1 MLEIDGIILRYGS
14 RILLNE
20 TSLQFKRGNVY
31 TISGPSGIGKSSLL
45 NKIGLIATD
54 LGDMSYSYDGHSLNL
69 TDGEAVSNFI
79 AQHIGFIFQDKN
91 LIRQFSV
98 YDNLAL
104 LVKSQ
109 SEADDLDD
117 RVDECLKKLGL
128 LDKKY
133 TFPYDLSGGEE
144 QRVAIARAIIT
155 DKDIILADEPT
166 NSLDKENREKIT
178 NLLVDLAH
186 HYQKIVIIVSHDDE
200 VLKYGDVHIRFLDQ
214 RIEQEE
220 KSPIKKEG
228 VRDIFNLSIKQKIDL
243 PKRKFPISKI
253 VTGLLIF
260 FVALSSLMFNITG
273 LFQSHYQQL
282 LDNSLENGFLVMN
295 DNLGIKGKQVY
306 DDFLSFTTDEVE
318 FLVASA
324 AILKVT
330 PYLEFPYQGLTFE
343 NPEQSTQ
350 QINPEITLN
359 GKTITLSSPYSIQPL
374 FQTNMTERNIEYIDR
389 TTKQGLIV
397 SESFIATQNLSSELG
412 TFPRITLDY
421 YVPVALYKGE
431 MTTDTGEILDSDG
444 NIYVKQRR
452 EFKIIGIL
460 KNSYPFQY
468 SIYGN
473 SFFMIADEILHLQQE
488 LQQDEKL
495 PEELGRLPVSS
506 WQSSAYHIK
515 TKNSTAVSEEID
527 RIKQLPSVTIVSSAE
542 DYQSLKDILAYVRKV
557 STYIGLV
564 ILLLMGLCLFF
575 VFFQVSNTRKEEV
588 GILKAIGF
596 NSKAVRRFYYRE
608 LVQYAIS
615 VGSMALLVS
624 FLLVVLL
631 AFLLDLD
638 IRDVVRVMILNVIT
652 LPLVSFGAIVASGL
666 LPIYKAC
673 QKSPV
678 DCIRLNR

>member
-54 LGDMSYSYDGHSLNL
+54 LGDMSYSYDGHPLNL

-79 AQHIGFIFQDKN
+79 AQHIGFIFQEKN

-144 QRVAIARAIIT
+144 QRVAIARAIVT

-178 NLLVDLAH
+178 NLLVELAH

-200 VLKYGDVHIRFLDQ
+200 VIKYGDVHIRFLDQ

-220 KSPIKKEG
+220 KNTFKKEG
-228 VRDIFNLSIKQKIDL
+228 ARDIYNLSIKQKIDL

-260 FVALSSLMFNITG
+260 FVALSSMMFNITG

-318 FLVASA
+318 FLADSV
-324 AILKVT
+324 AILNVT

-421 YVPVALYKGE
+421 YVPVALYEGE

-473 SFFMIADEILHLQQE
+473 SFFMMADEMLHLQQE
-488 LQQDEKL
+488 LQQDEEL
-495 PEELGRLPVSS
+495 PEVLGGLSVSS

-515 TKNSTAVSEEID
+515 IKNSTAVSEEID

-575 VFFQVSNTRKEEV
+575 VFFPSE
-588 GILKAIGF
+588 
-596 NSKAVRRFYYRE
+596 
-608 LVQYAIS
+608 
-615 VGSMALLVS
+615 
-624 FLLVVLL
+624 
-631 AFLLDLD
+631 
-638 IRDVVRVMILNVIT
+638 
-652 LPLVSFGAIVASGL
+652 
-666 LPIYKAC
+666 
-673 QKSPV
+673 
-678 DCIRLNR
+678 

>member
-318 FLVASA
+318 FLAASA

-431 MTTDTGEILDSDG
+431 
-444 NIYVKQRR
+444 
-452 EFKIIGIL
+452 
-460 KNSYPFQY
+460 
-468 SIYGN
+468 
-473 SFFMIADEILHLQQE
+473 
-488 LQQDEKL
+488 
-495 PEELGRLPVSS
+495 
-506 WQSSAYHIK
+506 
-515 TKNSTAVSEEID
+515 
-527 RIKQLPSVTIVSSAE
+527 
-542 DYQSLKDILAYVRKV
+542 
-557 STYIGLV
+557 
-564 ILLLMGLCLFF
+564 
-575 VFFQVSNTRKEEV
+575 
-588 GILKAIGF
+588 
-596 NSKAVRRFYYRE
+596 
-608 LVQYAIS
+608 
-615 VGSMALLVS
+615 
-624 FLLVVLL
+624 
-631 AFLLDLD
+631 
-638 IRDVVRVMILNVIT
+638 
-652 LPLVSFGAIVASGL
+652 
-666 LPIYKAC
+666 
-673 QKSPV
+673 
-678 DCIRLNR
+678 

>member
-243 PKRKFPISKI
+243 PKRKFPISK
-253 VTGLLIF
+253 
-260 FVALSSLMFNITG
+260 
-273 LFQSHYQQL
+273 
-282 LDNSLENGFLVMN
+282 
-295 DNLGIKGKQVY
+295 
-306 DDFLSFTTDEVE
+306 
-318 FLVASA
+318 
-324 AILKVT
+324 
-330 PYLEFPYQGLTFE
+330 
-343 NPEQSTQ
+343 
-350 QINPEITLN
+350 
-359 GKTITLSSPYSIQPL
+359 
-374 FQTNMTERNIEYIDR
+374 
-389 TTKQGLIV
+389 
-397 SESFIATQNLSSELG
+397 
-412 TFPRITLDY
+412 
-421 YVPVALYKGE
+421 
-431 MTTDTGEILDSDG
+431 
-444 NIYVKQRR
+444 
-452 EFKIIGIL
+452 
-460 KNSYPFQY
+460 
-468 SIYGN
+468 
-473 SFFMIADEILHLQQE
+473 
-488 LQQDEKL
+488 
-495 PEELGRLPVSS
+495 
-506 WQSSAYHIK
+506 
-515 TKNSTAVSEEID
+515 
-527 RIKQLPSVTIVSSAE
+527 
-542 DYQSLKDILAYVRKV
+542 
-557 STYIGLV
+557 
-564 ILLLMGLCLFF
+564 
-575 VFFQVSNTRKEEV
+575 
-588 GILKAIGF
+588 
-596 NSKAVRRFYYRE
+596 
-608 LVQYAIS
+608 
-615 VGSMALLVS
+615 
-624 FLLVVLL
+624 
-631 AFLLDLD
+631 
-638 IRDVVRVMILNVIT
+638 
-652 LPLVSFGAIVASGL
+652 
-666 LPIYKAC
+666 
-673 QKSPV
+673 
-678 DCIRLNR
+678 